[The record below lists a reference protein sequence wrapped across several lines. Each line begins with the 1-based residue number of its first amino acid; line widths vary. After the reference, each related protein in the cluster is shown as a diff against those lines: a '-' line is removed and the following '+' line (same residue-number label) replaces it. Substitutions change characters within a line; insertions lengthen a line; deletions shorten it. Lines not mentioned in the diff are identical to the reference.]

1 DAEVADALPSAD
13 RRPRVTIVVVGETA
27 RAQNF
32 QLGGY
37 ARETNSELKR
47 RDIIYFKDTS
57 SCGTATAVSVPC
69 MFSVYGRKDYSH
81 AKALA
86 TENLVDVLRRAG
98 IKTEWWDN
106 NTGDKHVADRIKK
119 TDLFKSNDL
128 RFCDGGECL
137 DQILV
142 DGLDAWLD
150 KVNGDAVLVLHQLGN
165 HGPAY
170 YLRY

>member
-1 DAEVADALPSAD
+1 
-13 RRPRVTIVVVGETA
+13 
-27 RAQNF
+27 
-32 QLGGY
+32 
-37 ARETNSELKR
+37 

-170 YLRY
+170 Y